1 MLIKLPFLLLNQQSF
16 LQGMNRALPSDIHL
30 QAMQEVKATFN
41 VRGTQMKEYVYFIN
55 CSNDYSV

>member
-1 MLIKLPFLLLNQQSF
+1 
-16 LQGMNRALPSDIHL
+16 MNRALPSDIHL